1 MSLTVFLTSCVQ
13 DDVYSTPDLQGKC
26 QTLTPTKTI
35 AEVKK
40 AYENRELGVTVV
52 FEFDQEQ
59 EMEPIAKI
67 KVVGV
72 GGGGNNAVN
81 RMIASGLKG
90 VEFIAINTDAQAL
103 VHAMAQKRMQIGEK
117 LTRGLG
123 AGARPEI
130 GEKAAQENRD
140 DIIKALQGAD
150 MIFVTAGMGGGT
162 GTGGAPIVAECAREV
177 GALTVGVVTRPFTF
191 EGKKRLK
198 QAEAGIA
205 NLKANVD
212 TLITIPNDRLLDIID
227 KKTSMVDAFR
237 IADDVLRQGVQG
249 ISDLIAVPGLIN
261 LDFADVKTIM
271 SNAGSA
277 LMGIGEG
284 QGDNAAIDAAKIA
297 VNSPLL
303 ETSIQGAKGVLY
315 NITGGPNLG
324 LAQVNEASRI
334 ISEAAHEDANIIFG
348 TAIDETLDDTV
359 RITVIATGFDENADE
374 GVPEFPSVPKQPA
387 VEEVGMGFPDL
398 PPWMRHSSK

>member
-1 MSLTVFLTSCVQ
+1 M
-13 DDVYSTPDLQGKC
+13 
-26 QTLTPTKTI
+26 
-35 AEVKK
+35 
-40 AYENRELGVTVV
+40 V

-103 VHAMAQKRMQIGEK
+103 VHAMAQNRMQIGEK

-398 PPWMRHSSK
+398 PQWMRHSSK

>member
-1 MSLTVFLTSCVQ
+1 
-13 DDVYSTPDLQGKC
+13 
-26 QTLTPTKTI
+26 
-35 AEVKK
+35 
-40 AYENRELGVTVV
+40 
-52 FEFDQEQ
+52 
-59 EMEPIAKI
+59 
-67 KVVGV
+67 
-72 GGGGNNAVN
+72 
-81 RMIASGLKG
+81 
-90 VEFIAINTDAQAL
+90 
-103 VHAMAQKRMQIGEK
+103 MAQNRMQIGEK

-177 GALTVGVVTRPFTF
+177 GALTSRCSYLDHLLLKV
-191 EGKKRLK
+191 KKRLK

>member
-1 MSLTVFLTSCVQ
+1 MSRPNLKL
-13 DDVYSTPDLQGKC
+13 
-26 QTLTPTKTI
+26 
-35 AEVKK
+35 KK
-40 AYENRELGVTVV
+40 AYVNRELGVTVV

-103 VHAMAQKRMQIGEK
+103 VHAMAQNRMQIGEK

>member
-1 MSLTVFLTSCVQ
+1 MSHFIIQSIKL
-13 DDVYSTPDLQGKC
+13 
-26 QTLTPTKTI
+26 
-35 AEVKK
+35 KK

-103 VHAMAQKRMQIGEK
+103 VHAMAQNRMQIGEK